1 MDFSAAIINWYLQN
15 KRDLP
20 WRECNDPYRI
30 WVSEIILQQTR
41 VDQGLPYYF
50 RFLKQFPDLSA
61 LASASEEEVLKC
73 WQGLGYYSRARNM
86 QAAAQYIVTNLNGI
100 FPDSFDKIKEMK
112 GVGDYTAAAIASF
125 AFGIAQAV
133 VDGNVFRVLSRCF
146 AIDTPV
152 DTTSGKKE
160 FFELAQHLLDKK
172 RPALHN
178 QAIMD
183 LGATIC
189 TPQAPQCPSC
199 PICDLC
205 LALEKKQIDSLP
217 VKQKKT
223 KTRDRHFFYLLISL
237 PNDCTIVH
245 QRTGKDIWQGLYELP
260 LIEQDDTVEHLTES
274 VQYKE
279 LENRFLGLSINKIHH
294 SVKHQLTHQTIYATL
309 IEASAN
315 KAQLQ
320 KDEELTDM
328 DLLKK
333 YPMSKL
339 MEILL
344 KKAD

>member
-1 MDFSAAIINWYLQN
+1 
-15 KRDLP
+15 
-20 WRECNDPYRI
+20 
-30 WVSEIILQQTR
+30 
-41 VDQGLPYYF
+41 
-50 RFLKQFPDLSA
+50 
-61 LASASEEEVLKC
+61 
-73 WQGLGYYSRARNM
+73 
-86 QAAAQYIVTNLNGI
+86 
-100 FPDSFDKIKEMK
+100 
-112 GVGDYTAAAIASF
+112 
-125 AFGIAQAV
+125 
-133 VDGNVFRVLSRCF
+133 
-146 AIDTPV
+146 
-152 DTTSGKKE
+152 
-160 FFELAQHLLDKK
+160 
-172 RPALHN
+172 
-178 QAIMD
+178 MD

-217 VKQKKT
+217 IKQKKT
-223 KTRDRHFFYLLISL
+223 KIRDRHFFYLLISL
-237 PNDCTIVH
+237 PNDCTIVR

-294 SVKHQLTHQTIYATL
+294 SVKHQLSHQTIYATL

-315 KAQLQ
+315 KAQIQ